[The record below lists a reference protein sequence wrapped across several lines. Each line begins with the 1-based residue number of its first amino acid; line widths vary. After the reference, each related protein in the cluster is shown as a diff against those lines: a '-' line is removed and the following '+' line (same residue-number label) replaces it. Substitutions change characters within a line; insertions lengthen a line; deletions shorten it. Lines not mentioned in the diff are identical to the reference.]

1 MRLIVEPP
9 FNCGSIT
16 GFVNLGDLHKLSIY
30 VLSLI
35 KWEHKDMMLKKKK
48 GRCGIHQAV
57 TVLYK
62 YHLIFFS
69 AWCQLL

>member
-48 GRCGIHQAV
+48 SEMWHTPSCNDS
-57 TVLYK
+57 L
-62 YHLIFFS
+62 
-69 AWCQLL
+69 